1 MGKSRPRDKIILQ
14 SNALVTVLLLLLSFI
29 FGINSPDSRAL
40 PPGNGE
46 YKASP
51 VDGELGGGLRRDPTS
66 LRGKVILVDPGHGGA
81 NPGSR
86 GVGPRPEKD
95 NVLAVAWDLKGML
108 EYAGAKVIMTRDG
121 DYSPGGPKADQLEA
135 RVRIANLS
143 RGDVFV
149 SIHNDWNKN
158 SSLTGTTT
166 YFYSPDGYHL
176 GESLQRGVSQELS
189 SRSLGVKW
197 ASYYVLRNTAMPAAL
212 VELGFLSNK
221 REANL
226 LSTRS
231 YQTKAALGI
240 YNGLVEYFSNRSR

>member
-1 MGKSRPRDKIILQ
+1 LGKARSKNQIILQ

-29 FGINSPDSRAL
+29 LGLNSPDGDTL
-40 PPGNGE
+40 PPRNGE
-46 YKASP
+46 YTTAP
-51 VDGELGGGLRRDPTS
+51 VGGDTGQLRRDPAS
-66 LRGKVILVDPGHGGA
+66 LRGKIIVIDPGHGGI

-86 GVGPRPEKD
+86 GVGPKPEKD

-135 RVRIANLS
+135 RVDIANRS
-143 RGDVFV
+143 RGDIYV

-158 SSLTGTTT
+158 SRITGTTT
-166 YFYSPDGYHL
+166 YFYSPDGYRL
-176 GESLQRGVSQELS
+176 AAALQRGVTAELS
-189 SRSLGVKW
+189 SRNLGVRW
-197 ASYYVLRNTAMPAAL
+197 ASYYVIKNTVMPAAL

-221 REANL
+221 QEAIL

-240 YNGLVEYFSNRSR
+240 YNGLVEYFSNR